1 MKLVVILAAVLTT
14 LSVSAWADTPE
25 ERLEQV
31 LDAFEDSALWS
42 GNYHQVAT
50 VVVRWTQPI
59 RVSVDGSP
67 PDNIRTLALDAIHR
81 LGAITHTA
89 VEVLPP
95 EAGEGNFVLSFA
107 NNDTVYST
115 DGARGWCMTTPE
127 YRAKTGL
134 THVKTVLDM
143 WGPDFFKVQGCIRH
157 EIMHGMGL
165 SGHPHRLDSVLSY
178 VYRREDYTEDDV
190 LLLELLYALKP
201 GLYHFPALMAVRE
214 ELGRRLGIAPEVAA
228 TLGGKVFEKELKRA
242 AEAAENGNAAMQVQ
256 LGAAYF
262 FGQYLERQPERGV
275 DLFRRAAEQGDSD
288 GQFRLAY
295 AIANGRG
302 AARNI
307 AEAARLYEQAA
318 RKGHPVARDNL
329 GVFYRDGRLGPGDP
343 VAAWALFDLAA
354 GQGYAKA
361 ARHRDAL
368 AVSEG
373 QKEQA
378 RQRQAEW
385 SEAAK

>member
-81 LGAITHTA
+81 LGAITRTP

-115 DGARGWCMTTPE
+115 DGARGWCITMPE
-127 YRAKTGL
+127 SRTRTGL
-134 THVKTVLDM
+134 THVKTVFDA
-143 WGPDFFKVQGCIRH
+143 WGPDFFKAQGCIRH

-165 SGHPHRLDSVLSY
+165 GGHPNRLDSVLSY

-201 GLYHFPALMAVRE
+201 GLYHFPALIAARE

-228 TLGGKVFEKELKRA
+228 TLGGNVFEKERQRA
-242 AEAAENGNAAMQVQ
+242 VEAVEKGDAAMAVQ

-262 FGQYLERQPERGV
+262 FGQYLEKQPARGV
-275 DLFRRAAEQGDSD
+275 ELFRKAAEQGNID

-295 AIANGRG
+295 ALANGKG
-302 AARNI
+302 VAKDV
-307 AEAARLYEQAA
+307 AEAARLYELAA
-318 RKGHPVARDNL
+318 RKGHPTAQKNL
-329 GVFYRDGRLGPGDP
+329 GLLYRDGKAGPADP

-354 GQGYAKA
+354 ERGNAKA
-361 ARHRDAL
+361 AEHRDAL
-368 AVSEG
+368 ALSDER
-373 QKEQA
+373 KELA
-378 RQRQAEW
+378 RQRKAEW